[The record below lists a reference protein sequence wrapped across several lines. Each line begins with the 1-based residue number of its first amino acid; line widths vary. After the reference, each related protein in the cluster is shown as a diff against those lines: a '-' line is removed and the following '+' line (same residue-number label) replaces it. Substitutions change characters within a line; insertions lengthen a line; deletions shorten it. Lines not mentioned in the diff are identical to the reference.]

1 MQNMQQEF
9 QVLPAEV
16 LYWKLFRFLVQKEE
30 EKKTEGIFAV
40 GGVGGE
46 RLMGWVAVTL
56 RVEERR
62 EGRGQARDMP
72 AESLSKI
79 RQSIIAGNRRK
90 RLAAAAIAQFSSCH
104 LSTL

>member
-46 RLMGWVAVTL
+46 RLMG
-56 RVEERR
+56 
-62 EGRGQARDMP
+62 
-72 AESLSKI
+72 
-79 RQSIIAGNRRK
+79 
-90 RLAAAAIAQFSSCH
+90 
-104 LSTL
+104 